1 MAIEFYSGQPIFISD
16 LPWWQGA
23 EKINVGRETETTGY
37 FWLSPRHV
45 YGHPTYRDLHTGDQD
60 IHHHN
65 ISDCQG
71 IPHQLNKA
79 TMVYLDILVGFEVL
93 DIFQLKGT

>member
-1 MAIEFYSGQPIFISD
+1 
-16 LPWWQGA
+16 
-23 EKINVGRETETTGY
+23 
-37 FWLSPRHV
+37 V

-93 DIFQLKGT
+93 DIFQLKET